1 MLEPRGIE
9 VDCEDCHKTT
19 GGTAP
24 LPDHAAYDPALHGG
38 KIHCSS
44 CHAQT
49 VLACYNCHFES
60 QVETHIKRHKQ
71 PIHGFVI
78 LANREKDGKVYPM
91 SFQSLTNAGDAF
103 VAFGPYGA
111 HTIDSTGRT
120 CSDCH
125 NKANVQAYNSSGE
138 MRFAT
143 WNENDSTLSYM
154 KDVVWMPADY
164 ERSWR
169 MDFLTYNGSTS
180 NPMSAA
186 DKDWSK
192 IGKDT
197 WMAIRCSL
205 PHP

>member
-1 MLEPRGIE
+1 
-9 VDCEDCHKTT
+9 
-19 GGTAP
+19 
-24 LPDHAAYDPALHGG
+24 
-38 KIHCSS
+38 
-44 CHAQT
+44 
-49 VLACYNCHFES
+49 
-60 QVETHIKRHKQ
+60 
-71 PIHGFVI
+71 
-78 LANREKDGKVYPM
+78 
-91 SFQSLTNAGDAF
+91 
-103 VAFGPYGA
+103 
-111 HTIDSTGRT
+111 
-120 CSDCH
+120 
-125 NKANVQAYNSSGE
+125 